1 MPTKTHN
8 EVHSPG
14 YDYYAKVSG
23 GHLNDLQWMKGFQR
37 QHS

>member
-23 GHLNDLQWMKGFQR
+23 GAFKWPTMDER
-37 QHS
+37 ISAAT